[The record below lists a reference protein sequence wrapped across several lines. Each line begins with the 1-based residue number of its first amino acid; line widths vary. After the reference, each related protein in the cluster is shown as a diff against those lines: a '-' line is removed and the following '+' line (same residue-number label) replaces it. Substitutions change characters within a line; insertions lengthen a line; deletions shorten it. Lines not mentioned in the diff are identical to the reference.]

1 MKFIRSLIIGL
12 PLLGTASFVHALS
25 LEDAVR
31 QTLESHPEV
40 LAAQH
45 ELNSRKAEVSLAKAG
60 YLPKVD
66 VTAGVGY
73 EETRNP
79 STLDETVSLNR
90 NELSLQARQLVFD
103 GFATSE
109 EVNRQRAR
117 VDSASY
123 QALASTDSVTL
134 RTAEV
139 YLNLLRQVDLLQLAK
154 DSLKEH
160 QNIYD
165 QMVLRNRSG
174 VGSKADLDQISARL
188 ALANSN
194 LVVAENNLLDARTNF
209 YRVVGFLPD
218 TKAMAMPSQV
228 VQLPADMEAA
238 VGEASERHPTL
249 LAAVADVNAAQA
261 QYEAAG
267 SNYWPTLQLEAD
279 KNIDNNIGGVEGRD
293 EDLVVALRL
302 RYNLYNGGADKARR
316 GQTAYLLEQA
326 REIRNNTHRQ
336 VIESMRL
343 SWSNYEAV
351 SNQLRYLQE
360 HVRAASSTKK
370 AYQQQFN
377 IGRRTLLDLLNTEN
391 ELVDSKRS
399 LIGANYDRLF
409 AQYRILNAKGDLTA
423 YLSGQ

>member
-1 MKFIRSLIIGL
+1 MKFTRSLFIGL
-12 PLLGTASFVHALS
+12 PLLGAATFVQALS
-25 LEDAVR
+25 LEEAVR

-40 LAAQH
+40 LAARH
-45 ELNSRKAEVSLAKAG
+45 ELDARKAEVNLAKAG
-60 YLPKVD
+60 YLPRID
-66 VTAGVGY
+66 ATGGVGY
-73 EETRNP
+73 EETRKP

-134 RTAEV
+134 RTTEV

-218 TKAMAMPSQV
+218 TKTMGMPNQV
-228 VQLPADMEAA
+228 VQLPANMEAA

-249 LAAVADVNAAQA
+249 LAAVADVNAAEA
-261 QYEAAG
+261 QYQASG
-267 SNYWPTLQLEAD
+267 SNYWPTVQLEAD
-279 KNIDNNIGGVEGRD
+279 KRIDNNIGGVEGRD

-302 RYNLYNGGADKARR
+302 RYNLFNGGADKARR
-316 GQTAYLLEQA
+316 SQTAYLLEEA
-326 REIRNNTHRQ
+326 REVRNNTHRQ
-336 VIESMRL
+336 VVESMRL

-351 SNQLRYLQE
+351 NSQLRYLQE
-360 HVRAASSTKK
+360 HVRAATSTKK

>member
-1 MKFIRSLIIGL
+1 MNVLRLLFIGL
-12 PLLGTASFVHALS
+12 PLWSVALCVHAIS
-25 LEDAVR
+25 LQDTVR

-40 LAAQH
+40 MAARH
-45 ELNSRKAEVSLAKAG
+45 ELDARKAEVSVAKAG
-60 YLPKVD
+60 YLPRLD
-66 VTAGVGY
+66 ATAGVGY
-73 EETRNP
+73 EEVRKP

-90 NELSLQARQLVFD
+90 NELSLQARQMVFD
-103 GFATSE
+103 GFATAE

-117 VDSASY
+117 VDSATY
-123 QALASTDSVTL
+123 QALASTDGVTL
-134 RTAEV
+134 RAAEV
-139 YLNLLRQVDLLQLAK
+139 YLNLLRQVDLLSLTK

-174 VGSKADLDQISARL
+174 VGSRADLDQISARL

-194 LVVAENNLLDARTNF
+194 YVVAENNLFDARTNF

-218 TKAMAMPSQV
+218 AKTMTMPEQV
-228 VQLPADMEAA
+228 VQLPENMEAA
-238 VGEASERHPTL
+238 VGQATERHPTL
-249 LAAVADVNAAQA
+249 LAALADVNAAQA
-261 QYEAAG
+261 QYDAAG
-267 SNYWPTLQLEAD
+267 SGYWPQIQLEAD
-279 KNIDNNIGGVEGRD
+279 KRVDNNISGIEGRD

-302 RYNLYNGGADKARR
+302 RYNLYSGGADKARR
-316 GQTAYLLEQA
+316 SQTAFLLEEA
-326 REIRNNTHRQ
+326 RDVRNNTHRQ
-336 VIESMRL
+336 VVESMRL

-351 SNQLRYLQE
+351 NNQLRYLQE
-360 HVRAASSTKK
+360 HVRAAGSTKK

-391 ELVDSKRS
+391 ELVDAKRS

-423 YLSGQ
+423 YLSGE

>member
-1 MKFIRSLIIGL
+1 MKFSRSLMLSLPLIGL
-12 PLLGTASFVHALS
+12 ASFVQALS
-25 LEDAVR
+25 LEDAVKH
-31 QTLESHPEV
+31 TLESHPEV
-40 LAAQH
+40 LAAKH
-45 ELNSRKAEVSLAKAG
+45 ELDARKEEVKLAKSG
-60 YLPKVD
+60 YLPSLD

-73 EETRNP
+73 EKTRKP
-79 STLDETVSLNR
+79 STLDETVSLHR
-90 NELSLQARQLVFD
+90 DEFSLQARQTVFD

-109 EVNRQRAR
+109 EVTRQKAR

-123 QALASTDSVTL
+123 QALATADNVTL
-134 RTAEV
+134 RAAEV
-139 YLNLLRQVDLLQLAK
+139 YLNLLRQIDLLQLAK

-165 QMVLRNRSG
+165 QMVLRSRSG

-194 LVVAENNLLDARTNF
+194 VVVAENNLLDARTNF

-218 TKAMAMPSQV
+218 LKTLVMPNQV
-228 VQLPADMEAA
+228 VQLPVGMEAA

-267 SNYWPTLQLEAD
+267 SNYWPTIQLEAD
-279 KNIDNNIGGVEGRD
+279 KRIDNNIGGVEGRD
-293 EDLVVALRL
+293 EDLIVALRL

-316 GQTAYLLEQA
+316 SQTAYQVEQA
-326 REIRNNTHRQ
+326 RDVRNNAHRQ
-336 VIESMRL
+336 VVESMRL

-351 SNQLRYLQE
+351 NNQLRYLQE
-360 HVRAASSTKK
+360 HVRAAGSTKK

-391 ELVDSKRS
+391 ELVDSKRA
-399 LIGANYDRLF
+399 LIAANFDRLF

>member
-1 MKFIRSLIIGL
+1 MKFTRSLLIGL
-12 PLLGTASFVHALS
+12 PLLGAATFVHALS

-31 QTLESHPEV
+31 QALESHPEV

-45 ELNSRKAEVSLAKAG
+45 ELDSRKAEVSLAKAG
-60 YLPKVD
+60 YLPRVD

-79 STLDETVSLNR
+79 STLDETVSLDR
-90 NELSLQARQLVFD
+90 NELSLQARQMVFD

-123 QALASTDSVTL
+123 QALASTDNVTL
-134 RTAEV
+134 RAAEV

-218 TKAMAMPSQV
+218 TKTMAMPNQV

-249 LAAVADVNAAQA
+249 LAAVADVSAAQA

-316 GQTAYLLEQA
+316 GQTAYLLEEA

-360 HVRAASSTKK
+360 HVRAATSTKK

-423 YLSGQ
+423 YLSGK